1 MRGIQPLIFTLLT
14 VGSALPINAQ
24 IDRITGKN
32 FATRSEVLATH
43 GMVCTIVPA
52 ATEVGVEILK
62 RGGNAVDAAIAANA
76 TLGLMEPVSNGIGGD
91 LFAIVYSAKE
101 NKLYGINGS
110 GRSPLGLSYDAMKSE
125 LAKLHSETIP
135 PRGMLP
141 ISVPGCVDAW
151 AELHKKF
158 GKLKLIDDLAPAI
171 RYAEEGFPVTDLIA
185 YYWSF
190 GPRLYKGLPG
200 AFVETYTLPMETARP
215 RADESPNRR
224 EGAPSP
230 TAERRTP
237 GKGDIFKNP
246 DLARTLQLIGEK
258 GRDAFYKGEIAD
270 KIDEF
275 MRANGGFLRKTDIEN
290 HTSTWVEPVSVNY
303 RGYDIFELPPNGQG
317 IATLQI
323 LNILEGFD
331 LRTMGRNSPETLH
344 AMIEAKKIAWVDR
357 AKFYADPD
365 FAKIPLAGLLSK
377 QYAAERRKLIDPN
390 HAAKTVEAGNP
401 QDGAGALPRRS
412 GISARGRAGSSSLID
427 DGDTIY
433 MCTADDEGNMV
444 SLIQSNYR
452 GMGSGIVVPGL
463 GFMFQDRGELFSMD
477 PQHANV
483 YAPGK
488 RPFHT
493 IIPGFVMKDSKPW
506 EAFGV
511 MGGDMQPQGHVQVL
525 TNQIDF
531 GLNVQEA
538 GDASRW
544 QHEGDNEPTG
554 EKMNASGGYVEVESG
569 IPSEVVRELRKKGH
583 DVRFDVGGY
592 GGYQAI
598 KVEMHDGRRVYVGA
612 SESRKDGMAAGY

>member
-1 MRGIQPLIFTLLT
+1 MVVSLRFAVVCLLVIACFGISF
-14 VGSALPINAQ
+14 GQ
-24 IDRITGKN
+24 IDRITGKP
-32 FATRSEVLATH
+32 FATRSEVLARH
-43 GMVCTIVPA
+43 GMVCTSVPA
-52 ATEVGVEILK
+52 ATQVGLDILK

-110 GRSPLGLSYDAMKSE
+110 GRSPLGLSYEQMKAE
-125 LAKLHSETIP
+125 LDKLHRKTIP

-141 ISVPGCVDAW
+141 ISVPGTVDAW
-151 AELHKKF
+151 SELHKKF
-158 GKLKLIDDLAPAI
+158 GKLKLSDDLAPAVK
-171 RYAEEGFPVTDLIA
+171 YAEEGFPVTELIA
-185 YYWSF
+185 FYWHF
-190 GPRLYKGLPG
+190 GPEVYKDLPG
-200 AFVETYTLPMETARP
+200 AFLQAYTL
-215 RADESPNRR
+215 D
-224 EGAPSP
+224 GKG
-230 TAERRTP
+230 RTP
-237 GKGDIFKNP
+237 AKGDIFKNP
-246 DLARTLQLIGEK
+246 ALAKTLRLIGEK

-270 KIDEF
+270 KIDKF
-275 MRANGGFLRKTDIEN
+275 MRENGGFLRKADFEK
-290 HTSTWVEPVSVNY
+290 HTSTWVDPVSTNY
-303 RGYDIFELPPNGQG
+303 RGYDVFELPPNGQG

-331 LRTMGRNSPETLH
+331 LKSMGRNSAETLH
-344 AMIEAKKIAWVDR
+344 AMIEAKKIAWADR
-357 AKFYADPD
+357 AKFYADPE

-377 QYAAERRKLIDPN
+377 EYAGERRKLIDPG
-390 HAAKTVEAGNP
+390 HAAKAVEAGVPPANRAESQATREP
-401 QDGAGALPRRS
+401 LQDSAATPKRS
-412 GISARGRAGSSSLID
+412 PID

-463 GFMFQDRGELFSMD
+463 GFMFQDRGELFSME
-477 PQHANV
+477 PGHANV

-493 IIPGFVMKDSKPW
+493 IIPGFVMKDGKPW
-506 EAFGV
+506 ESFGV
-511 MGGDMQPQGHVQVL
+511 MGGGMQPQGHVQVL

-531 GLNVQEA
+531 GLNAQEA

-554 EKMNASGGYVEVESG
+554 EKMEKGGYVEVESG
-569 IPSEVVRELRKKGH
+569 IPYEIVRELEKRGH

-598 KVEMHDGRRVYVGA
+598 KVELHDGQRVYVGA
-612 SESRKDGMAAGY
+612 SESRKDGQAAGY

>member
-1 MRGIQPLIFTLLT
+1 TLALLALLI
-14 VGSALPINAQ
+14 VGLRLDEQ

-32 FATRSEVLATH
+32 FATRSEVLARH
-43 GMVCTIVPA
+43 GMVCTSVPA
-52 ATEVGVEILK
+52 ATQVGVDILK
-62 RGGNAVDAAIAANA
+62 RGGSAVDAAIAANA

-110 GRSPLGLSYDAMKSE
+110 GRSPPGLSYDQMKAE
-125 LAKLHSETIP
+125 LTKLNRETIP
-135 PRGMLP
+135 PTGMLP
-141 ISVPGCVDAW
+141 ISVPGTVDAW

-158 GKLKLIDDLAPAI
+158 GKLKLSDDLAPAI
-171 RYAEEGFPVTDLIA
+171 RYAEQGFPVTELIA
-185 YYWSF
+185 YYWAF
-190 GPRLYKGLPG
+190 GPRLYKDLPG
-200 AFVETYTLPMETARP
+200 AFLETYKL
-215 RADESPNRR
+215 D
-224 EGAPSP
+224 GKG
-230 TAERRTP
+230 RTP
-237 GKGDIFKNP
+237 AKGDIFKNP
-246 DLARTLQLIGEK
+246 ALAKTLRLIGEK
-258 GRDAFYKGEIAD
+258 RRDAFYKGEVAD
-270 KIDEF
+270 KIDKF
-275 MRANGGFLRKTDIEN
+275 MQENGGYLRKADFEK
-290 HTSTWVEPVSVNY
+290 HTSTWVDPVSTNY
-303 RGYDIFELPPNGQG
+303 RGYDVFELPPNGQG

-331 LRTMGRNSPETLH
+331 LKSMGRNSAETLH
-344 AMIEAKKIAWVDR
+344 AMIEAKKIAWADR
-357 AKFYADPD
+357 AKFYADPE

-377 QYAAERRKLIDPN
+377 EYAGERRKLIDPG
-390 HAAKTVEAGNP
+390 HAAKAVEAGVPPANRAESQATREP
-401 QDGAGALPRRS
+401 LQDSAATPKRS
-412 GISARGRAGSSSLID
+412 PID

-463 GFMFQDRGELFSMD
+463 GFMFQDRGELFSME
-477 PQHANV
+477 PGHANV

-493 IIPGFVMKDSKPW
+493 IIPGFVMKDQKPW
-506 EAFGV
+506 LAFGV
-511 MGGDMQPQGHVQVL
+511 MGGGMQPQGHVQVL
-525 TNQIDF
+525 TNLIDF
-531 GLNVQEA
+531 GMGVQEA

-554 EKMNASGGYVEVESG
+554 EKLTDKGGYVQVESG
-569 IPSEVVRELRKKGH
+569 VPYEAVRELRKKGH

-598 KVEMHDGRRVYVGA
+598 KVEVHDGQRVYVGA

>member
-1 MRGIQPLIFTLLT
+1 MVVSLRSAVVCLLVIACFGT
-14 VGSALPINAQ
+14 SFGQ
-24 IDRITGKN
+24 IDRITGKS
-32 FATRSEVLATH
+32 FATRSEVLARH
-43 GMVCTIVPA
+43 GMVCTSVPA
-52 ATEVGVEILK
+52 ATQVGLDILK

-110 GRSPLGLSYDAMKSE
+110 GRSPLGLSYEQMRAE
-125 LAKLHSETIP
+125 LDKLHRKTIP

-141 ISVPGCVDAW
+141 ISVPGTVDAW
-151 AELHKKF
+151 SELHKKF
-158 GKLKLIDDLAPAI
+158 GKLKLSDDLAPAVK
-171 RYAEEGFPVTDLIA
+171 YAEEGFPVTELIA
-185 YYWSF
+185 FYWHF
-190 GPRLYKGLPG
+190 GPEVYKDLPG
-200 AFVETYTLPMETARP
+200 AFLQTYTL
-215 RADESPNRR
+215 D
-224 EGAPSP
+224 GKG
-230 TAERRTP
+230 RTP
-237 GKGDIFKNP
+237 AKGDIFKNP
-246 DLARTLQLIGEK
+246 ALAKTLRLIGEK
-258 GRDAFYKGEIAD
+258 GRDAFYKGEVAD
-270 KIDEF
+270 KIDKF
-275 MRANGGFLRKTDIEN
+275 MRENGGFLRKADFEK
-290 HTSTWVEPVSVNY
+290 HTSTWVDPVSTNY
-303 RGYDIFELPPNGQG
+303 RGYDVFELPPNGQG

-331 LRTMGRNSPETLH
+331 LKSMGRNSAETLH
-344 AMIEAKKIAWVDR
+344 AMIEAKKIAWADR
-357 AKFYADPD
+357 AKFYADPE

-377 QYAAERRKLIDPN
+377 EYAGERRKLIDPG
-390 HAAKTVEAGNP
+390 HAAKAVEAGVPPANGAESQATREP
-401 QDGAGALPRRS
+401 LQDSAATPKRS
-412 GISARGRAGSSSLID
+412 PVD

-463 GFMFQDRGELFSMD
+463 GFMFQDRGELFSME
-477 PQHANV
+477 PGHANV

-493 IIPGFVMKDSKPW
+493 IIPGFVMKDGKPW

-511 MGGDMQPQGHVQVL
+511 MGGGMQPQGHVQVL

-531 GLNVQEA
+531 GLNAQEA

-554 EKMNASGGYVEVESG
+554 EKMEKGGYVEVESG
-569 IPSEVVRELRKKGH
+569 IPYEIVRELEKRGH
-583 DVRFDVGGY
+583 EVRFDVGGY

-598 KVEMHDGRRVYVGA
+598 KVELHDGQRVYVGA
-612 SESRKDGMAAGY
+612 SESRKDGQAAGY

>member
-1 MRGIQPLIFTLLT
+1 MVESFRFRAVFFLL
-14 VGSALPINAQ
+14 VALCGSALAQ
-24 IDRITGKN
+24 IDRITGKP
-32 FATRSEVLATH
+32 FATRSEVLARH
-43 GMVCTIVPA
+43 GMVCASVPA
-52 ATEVGVEILK
+52 ATQVGLAILK

-76 TLGLMEPVSNGIGGD
+76 TLGLMEPVSNGVGGD

-101 NKLYGINGS
+101 NKLYGLNGS
-110 GRSPLGLSYDAMKSE
+110 GRSALGLSYEQRQAE
-125 LAKLHSETIP
+125 LSKLNRKTIP

-141 ISVPGCVDAW
+141 VSGPGTVDAW

-158 GKLKLIDDLAPAI
+158 GKLKLSDDLAPAI
-171 RYAEEGFPVTDLIA
+171 RCAEEGFSVTDLIA

-200 AFVETYTLPMETARP
+200 AFLETYTL
-215 RADESPNRR
+215 D
-224 EGAPSP
+224 GKG
-230 TAERRTP
+230 RTP

-246 DLARTLQLIGEK
+246 DLARTLRLIGEK
-258 GRDAFYKGEIAD
+258 GRDAFYKGEIAE
-270 KIDEF
+270 KIDAF
-275 MRANGGFLRKTDIEN
+275 MRANGGFLRKTDFEK
-290 HTSTWVEPVSVNY
+290 HTSTWVDPVSVNY
-303 RGYDIFELPPNGQG
+303 RGYDVFELPPNGQG

-331 LRTMGRNSPETLH
+331 LRAMGRNSPETLH
-344 AMIEAKKIAWVDR
+344 TMIEAKKIAWADR
-357 AKFYADPD
+357 AKFYADPA

-377 QYAAERRKLIDPN
+377 SYAAGRRKLIDPN
-390 HAAKTVEAGNP
+390 HAAKTVTAGNP
-401 QDGAGALPRRS
+401 AL
-412 GISARGRAGSSSLID
+412 D
-427 DGDTIY
+427 QGDTIY

-493 IIPGFVMKDSKPW
+493 IIPGFVMKDGKSW

-511 MGGDMQPQGHVQVL
+511 MGGGMQPQGHVQVL
-525 TNQIDF
+525 TNQIDV

-569 IPSEVVRELRKKGH
+569 IPYETVRELRKKGH

-598 KVEMHDGRRVYVGA
+598 NVEMHDGRRVYVGA

>member
-1 MRGIQPLIFTLLT
+1 MKKWLCFALFALF
-14 VGSALPINAQ
+14 SANLQVSAQ

-43 GMVCTIVPA
+43 GMVCTSVPA

-62 RGGNAVDAAIAANA
+62 RGGSAVDAAIAANA

-91 LFAIVYSAKE
+91 LFAIVYSAKD

-141 ISVPGCVDAW
+141 ISVPGCIDAW
-151 AELHKKF
+151 AELHEKF
-158 GKLKLIDDLAPAI
+158 GKLKLSDDLGPAI

-200 AFVETYTLPMETARP
+200 AFVATYTLDGKE
-215 RADESPNRR
+215 
-224 EGAPSP
+224 
-230 TAERRTP
+230 RTP

-246 DLARTLQLIGEK
+246 DLARTLRLIGEK

-270 KIDEF
+270 KIDVF
-275 MRANGGFLRKTDIEN
+275 MRANGGFLRETDFEKN
-290 HTSTWVEPVSVNY
+290 TSTWLEPVSVNY

-331 LRTMGRNSPETLH
+331 LRAMGRNSPETLH
-344 AMIEAKKIAWVDR
+344 TMIEAKKIVWADR
-357 AKFYADPD
+357 AKFYADPA
-365 FAKIPLAGLLSK
+365 FTRIPLAGLLSK
-377 QYAAERRKLIDPN
+377 GYAAERRKLIDLN
-390 HAAKTVEAGNP
+390 RAAKQVEAGNP
-401 QDGAGALPRRS
+401 ALNQ
-412 GISARGRAGSSSLID
+412 
-427 DGDTIY
+427 GDTIY
-433 MCTADDEGNMV
+433 LCTADDEGNMV

-463 GFMFQDRGELFSMD
+463 GFMFHDRGELFSMD

-493 IIPGFVMKDSKPW
+493 IIPGFVMKDGKPW

-511 MGGDMQPQGHVQVL
+511 MGGGMQPQGHVQVL

-569 IPSEVVRELRKKGH
+569 IPYETVRELRKKGH

>member
-1 MRGIQPLIFTLLT
+1 MNKKALIWLVRWIKVSFVLLVLLI
-14 VGSALPINAQ
+14 VGLRLNAQ

-32 FATRSEVLATH
+32 FATRSEVLARH
-43 GMVCTIVPA
+43 GMVCTSVPA
-52 ATEVGVEILK
+52 ATEVGIDILK
-62 RGGNAVDAAIAANA
+62 RGGSAVDAAISANA

-110 GRSPLGLSYDAMKSE
+110 GRSPLGLSYDQMKAE
-125 LAKLHSETIP
+125 LAKLHRETIP
-135 PRGMLP
+135 PTGMLP
-141 ISVPGCVDAW
+141 ISVPGTVDAW
-151 AELHKKF
+151 AELHKRF
-158 GKLKLIDDLAPAI
+158 GKLKLNDDLAPAI
-171 RYAEEGFPVTDLIA
+171 RYAEEGFPVTELIA
-185 YYWSF
+185 YYWAF

-200 AFVETYTLPMETARP
+200 AFLESYTL
-215 RADESPNRR
+215 D
-224 EGAPSP
+224 GKG
-230 TAERRTP
+230 RTP
-237 GKGDIFKNP
+237 AKGDIFKNP
-246 DLARTLQLIGEK
+246 GLAKTLRLIAEK

-275 MRANGGFLRKTDIEN
+275 MRANGGFLRKADFEK
-290 HTSTWVEPVSVNY
+290 HTSTWVSPVSTNY
-303 RGYDIFELPPNGQG
+303 RGYDVFELPPNGQG
-317 IATLQI
+317 IAALQI

-331 LRTMGRNSPETLH
+331 LRAMGRNSPETLH
-344 AMIEAKKIAWVDR
+344 AMIEAKKIAWADR
-357 AKFYADPD
+357 ATFYADPA
-365 FAKIPLAGLLSK
+365 FAKIPLAGLVSK
-377 QYAAERRKLIDPN
+377 NYAAERRKLIDPN
-390 HAAKTVEAGNP
+390 HAAKKVDAGNP
-401 QDGAGALPRRS
+401 QNGVGAPPRRS
-412 GISARGRAGSSSLID
+412 AEISVRGRDGSSSAID

-433 MCTADDEGNMV
+433 LCTADDEGNMV

-477 PQHANV
+477 PAHANV

-493 IIPGFVMKDSKPW
+493 IIPGFVMKDGKPW

-511 MGGDMQPQGHVQVL
+511 MGGGMQPQGHVQVL

-554 EKMNASGGYVEVESG
+554 EKITESGGYVEVESG
-569 IPSEVVRELRKKGH
+569 IPYESVRELRKKGH

-598 KVEMHDGRRVYVGA
+598 RVEMHDGQRVYVGA

>member
-1 MRGIQPLIFTLLT
+1 MWLVRWIKPLSFALLTLL
-14 VGSALPINAQ
+14 VGVRMDAQ

-32 FATRSEVLATH
+32 FATRSEVLARH
-43 GMVCTIVPA
+43 GIVCTSVPA
-52 ATEVGVEILK
+52 ATEVGIDILK
-62 RGGNAVDAAIAANA
+62 RGGSAVDAAIAANA

-110 GRSPLGLSYDAMKSE
+110 GRSPAGLGYDQMKAE
-125 LAKLHSETIP
+125 LAKLHRETIP
-135 PRGMLP
+135 PTGMLP
-141 ISVPGCVDAW
+141 ISVPGTVDAW
-151 AELHKKF
+151 AELHKRF
-158 GKLKLIDDLAPAI
+158 GKLKLSDDLAPAI
-171 RYAEEGFPVTDLIA
+171 RYAEEGFPVTELIA
-185 YYWSF
+185 YYWAF

-200 AFVETYTLPMETARP
+200 AFLETYTL
-215 RADESPNRR
+215 D
-224 EGAPSP
+224 GKG
-230 TAERRTP
+230 RTP
-237 GKGDIFKNP
+237 AKGDIFKNP
-246 DLARTLQLIGEK
+246 DLAKTLRLIGEK
-258 GRDAFYKGEIAD
+258 GRDVFYKGEIAD
-270 KIDEF
+270 EIDNF
-275 MRANGGFLRKTDIEN
+275 MRANGGFLRKADFEK
-290 HTSTWVEPVSVNY
+290 HTSTWVDPVSTNY
-303 RGYDIFELPPNGQG
+303 RGYDVFELPPNGQG
-317 IATLQI
+317 IAALQI

-331 LRTMGRNSPETLH
+331 LHAMGRNSPETLH
-344 AMIEAKKIAWVDR
+344 TMIEAKKIAWADR
-357 AKFYADPD
+357 AKFYADPA
-365 FAKIPLAGLLSK
+365 FSKIPLAGLLSK
-377 QYAAERRKLIDPN
+377 KYAAERRKLIDPN
-390 HAAKTVEAGNP
+390 HAAKSVEAGNP
-401 QDGAGALPRRS
+401 ENGAGAPPRRS
-412 GISARGRAGSSSLID
+412 AGGSARGRAGSSSTID

-477 PQHANV
+477 PTHTNV

-493 IIPGFVMKDSKPW
+493 IIPGFVMKDGKPW

-511 MGGDMQPQGHVQVL
+511 MGGGMQPQGHVQVL

-554 EKMNASGGYVEVESG
+554 EKMTGSGGYVEVESG
-569 IPSEVVRELRKKGH
+569 IPYETVRELRKKGH

-598 KVEMHDGRRVYVGA
+598 KVEMHDGQRVYVGA

>member
-1 MRGIQPLIFTLLT
+1 MKKWLWFT
-14 VGSALPINAQ
+14 SFALFSGNLQIHAQ

-43 GMVCTIVPA
+43 GMVCTSVPA
-52 ATEVGVEILK
+52 ATEVGVEILE
-62 RGGNAVDAAIAANA
+62 RGGSAVDAAIAANA
-76 TLGLMEPVSNGIGGD
+76 TLGLMEPVSNGVGGD
-91 LFAIVYSAKE
+91 LFAIVYIAKE

-110 GRSPLGLSYDAMKSE
+110 GRSPLGLSYNAMKSE
-125 LAKLHSETIP
+125 LAKLHRETIP

-158 GKLKLIDDLAPAI
+158 GKLKFSDDLAPAI

-185 YYWSF
+185 HYWSF

-200 AFVETYTLPMETARP
+200 AFFATYTL
-215 RADESPNRR
+215 D
-224 EGAPSP
+224 GKG
-230 TAERRTP
+230 RTP

-246 DLARTLQLIGEK
+246 DLAKTLRLIGEK

-270 KIDEF
+270 KIDAF
-275 MRANGGFLRKTDIEN
+275 MQANGGFLRKTDFEK

-303 RGYDIFELPPNGQG
+303 RGYDVYELPPNGQG
-317 IATLQI
+317 ISALQI

-331 LRTMGRNSPETLH
+331 LRAMGRNSPETLRT
-344 AMIEAKKIAWVDR
+344 MIEAKKIAWADR
-357 AKFYADPD
+357 AKFYADPAS
-365 FAKIPLAGLLSK
+365 AKIPLAGLLSK
-377 QYAAERRKLIDPN
+377 DYAAERRKLIDAN
-390 HAAKTVEAGNP
+390 HAAKTVEAGVPPANTTS
-401 QDGAGALPRRS
+401 PRPTPRTAS
-412 GISARGRAGSSSLID
+412 GLQTRVLD
-427 DGDTIY
+427 HGDTIY

-477 PQHANV
+477 PQHANA

-493 IIPGFVMKDSKPW
+493 IIPGFVMKDGKPW

-511 MGGDMQPQGHVQVL
+511 MGGGMQPQGQDRKSVV
-525 TNQIDF
+525 
-531 GLNVQEA
+531 
-538 GDASRW
+538 W
-544 QHEGDNEPTG
+544 EG
-554 EKMNASGGYVEVESG
+554 A
-569 IPSEVVRELRKKGH
+569 
-583 DVRFDVGGY
+583 
-592 GGYQAI
+592 
-598 KVEMHDGRRVYVGA
+598 
-612 SESRKDGMAAGY
+612 

>member
-1 MRGIQPLIFTLLT
+1 MRGIQPLIFALLT
-14 VGSALPINAQ
+14 AGSVLPVSAQ

-32 FATRSEVLATH
+32 FATRSEVLATD
-43 GMVCTIVPA
+43 GMVCTSVPA
-52 ATEVGVEILK
+52 ATEVGIEILK
-62 RGGNAVDAAIAANA
+62 RGGSAVDAAIAANA

-91 LFAIVYSAKE
+91 LFAIVYSSKE
-101 NKLYGINGS
+101 NKRYGINGS

-158 GKLKLIDDLAPAI
+158 GKLKWSDDLAPAI
-171 RYAEEGFPVTDLIA
+171 RYAEEGFPVTDLIS

-190 GPRLYKGLPG
+190 GLRLYKGLPG
-200 AFVETYTLPMETARP
+200 AFLETYTLPIETARP
-215 RADESPNRR
+215 DADETIERR
-224 EGAPSP
+224 EGAPAP
-230 TAERRTP
+230 NVERRSP

-246 DLARTLQLIGEK
+246 DLARTLRLIGEK
-258 GRDAFYKGEIAD
+258 GRDA
-270 KIDEF
+270 F
-275 MRANGGFLRKTDIEN
+275 MRANGGFLRKTDFEK
-290 HTSTWVEPVSVNY
+290 HTSTWVEPASVNY
-303 RGYDIFELPPNGQG
+303 RGYDVFELPPNGQA
-317 IATLQI
+317 ISALQM
-323 LNILEGFD
+323 LNIVEGFD
-331 LRTMGRNSPETLH
+331 LRAMGRNSPETLH
-344 AMIEAKKIAWVDR
+344 TMIEAKKVVWADR
-357 AKFYADPD
+357 AKFYADPA

-377 QYAAERRKLIDPN
+377 SYAAERRKLIDPN
-390 HAAKTVEAGNP
+390 HAAKQVEAGNP
-401 QDGAGALPRRS
+401 ALNK
-412 GISARGRAGSSSLID
+412 
-427 DGDTIY
+427 GDTIY
-433 MCTADDEGNMV
+433 LCSADDEGNMV

-477 PQHANV
+477 PQHANA

-493 IIPGFVMKDSKPW
+493 IIPGFVMKDGKPW

-511 MGGDMQPQGHVQVL
+511 MGGGMQPQGHVQVL

-531 GLNVQEA
+531 GLNVQDA

-554 EKMNASGGYVEVESG
+554 EKMTESGGYVE
-569 IPSEVVRELRKKGH
+569 
-583 DVRFDVGGY
+583 
-592 GGYQAI
+592 
-598 KVEMHDGRRVYVGA
+598 
-612 SESRKDGMAAGY
+612 

>member
-1 MRGIQPLIFTLLT
+1 MKSPLRVLLVLAGAISVT
-14 VGSALPINAQ
+14 SLLAQ
-24 IDRITGKN
+24 IDRITGKP
-32 FATRSEVLATH
+32 FATRSEVLARH
-43 GMVCTIVPA
+43 GMLCTSVPT
-52 ATEVGVEILK
+52 ATQVGLDILK
-62 RGGNAVDAAIAANA
+62 RGGSAVDAAIAANA

-110 GRSPLGLSYDAMKSE
+110 GRSPLGLSYEQMKVE
-125 LAKLHSETIP
+125 LDKLHRKTIP

-141 ISVPGCVDAW
+141 ISVPGTVDAW
-151 AELHKKF
+151 SELHKKF
-158 GKLKLIDDLAPAI
+158 GKLKLSDDLAPAAK
-171 RYAEEGFPVTDLIA
+171 YAEEGFPVSELIA
-185 YYWSF
+185 FYWHF
-190 GPRLYKGLPG
+190 GPELYKDLPG
-200 AFVETYTLPMETARP
+200 AFLETYTL
-215 RADESPNRR
+215 D
-224 EGAPSP
+224 GKG
-230 TAERRTP
+230 RTP
-237 GKGDIFKNP
+237 AKGDIFKNP
-246 DLARTLQLIGEK
+246 ALAKTLRLIGEK

-270 KIDEF
+270 KIDKF
-275 MRANGGFLRKTDIEN
+275 MQENGGFLRKADFEK
-290 HTSTWVEPVSVNY
+290 HTSTWIDPVSTNY
-303 RGYDIFELPPNGQG
+303 RGYDVFELPPNGQG

-331 LRTMGRNSPETLH
+331 LKSMGRNSGETLH
-344 AMIEAKKIAWVDR
+344 VMIEAKKIAWADR
-357 AKFYADPD
+357 AKFYADPE
-365 FAKIPLAGLLSK
+365 FAKIPLPGLLSK
-377 QYAAERRKLIDPN
+377 EYATERRKLIDPN
-390 HAAKTVEAGNP
+390 HAARGVEAGAPPANAP
-401 QDGAGALPRRS
+401 ISQPRRPPLPDPAATPKRS
-412 GISARGRAGSSSLID
+412 PAD

-463 GFMFQDRGELFSMD
+463 GFMFQDRGELFSME
-477 PQHANV
+477 PGHANI

-493 IIPGFVMKDSKPW
+493 IIPGFVMKDGKPW

-511 MGGDMQPQGHVQVL
+511 MGGGMQPQGHVQVL

-554 EKMNASGGYVEVESG
+554 EKMTNGGYVEVESG
-569 IPSEVVRELRKKGH
+569 IPYEIVRELEKRGH

-598 KVEMHDGRRVYVGA
+598 KTQTRDGQRIYVGA
-612 SESRKDGMAAGY
+612 SESRKDGQAAGY

>member
-1 MRGIQPLIFTLLT
+1 MSLVHWIKPLTFGLLLI
-14 VGSALPINAQ
+14 VDVRLDAQ

-32 FATRSEVLATH
+32 FATRSEVLARH
-43 GMVCTIVPA
+43 GIVCTSVPA
-52 ATEVGVEILK
+52 ATQVGIDILK
-62 RGGNAVDAAIAANA
+62 RGGSAVDAAIAANA

-110 GRSPLGLSYDAMKSE
+110 GRSPAGLSYDQMKAE
-125 LAKLHSETIP
+125 LEKLQKPPSPQSSPWQGRGGREAPGEGRSLTIP
-135 PRGMLP
+135 PVGMLP
-141 ISVPGCVDAW
+141 ISVPGTVDAW

-158 GKLKLIDDLAPAI
+158 GKLKLSDDLAPAI
-171 RYAEEGFPVTDLIA
+171 RYAEEGFPVTELIA
-185 YYWSF
+185 YYWAF

-200 AFVETYTLPMETARP
+200 AFLETYTL
-215 RADESPNRR
+215 D
-224 EGAPSP
+224 GKG
-230 TAERRTP
+230 RTP
-237 GKGDIFKNP
+237 AKGDIFKNP
-246 DLARTLQLIGEK
+246 DLAKTLRLIGEK
-258 GRDAFYKGEIAD
+258 GRDVFYKGEIAD
-270 KIDEF
+270 KIDNF
-275 MRANGGFLRKTDIEN
+275 MRANGGFLRKADFEK
-290 HTSTWVEPVSVNY
+290 HTSTWVDPVSTSY
-303 RGYDIFELPPNGQG
+303 RGYDVFELPPNGQG
-317 IATLQI
+317 IAALQI

-331 LRTMGRNSPETLH
+331 LRAMGRNSPETLH
-344 AMIEAKKIAWVDR
+344 TMIEAKKIAWADR
-357 AKFYADPD
+357 AKFYADPA
-365 FAKIPLAGLLSK
+365 FSKIPLAGLLSK
-377 QYAAERRKLIDPN
+377 KYAAERRKLIDPN
-390 HAAKTVEAGNP
+390 HAAKQVDAGNP
-401 QDGAGALPRRS
+401 APDQ
-412 GISARGRAGSSSLID
+412 
-427 DGDTIY
+427 GDTIY

-477 PQHANV
+477 PTHANV

-493 IIPGFVMKDSKPW
+493 IIPGLVMKDGKPW

-511 MGGDMQPQGHVQVL
+511 MGGGMQPQGHVQVL

-554 EKMNASGGYVEVESG
+554 EKMTGSGGYVEVESG
-569 IPSEVVRELRKKGH
+569 IPYETVRELRKKGH

-598 KVEMHDGRRVYVGA
+598 KVEMHDGQRVYVGA